1 MLSRFLGER
10 VGNSRALL
18 ESLERYC
25 HPPQI
30 DMARHNA
37 RLYGVEHRVLFVLGD
52 ALGQPVR

>member
-25 HPPQI
+25 HPPQLEL
-30 DMARHNA
+30 
-37 RLYGVEHRVLFVLGD
+37 LYLTEGQVGVVVVVLVV
-52 ALGQPVR
+52 AVQ